1 MKYEWCKCIDEMRD
15 EGYAVAVFSPEE
27 LGTVS
32 PDAVEKWMVE
42 NGWEAINMNQ
52 IEDGGL
58 A

>member
-32 PDAVEKWMVE
+32 PDDVEKWMVE

-52 IEDGGL
+52 IEDGQ
-58 A
+58 